1 MQSEV
6 DPGLYIS
13 GELTVPAGPFS
24 EDKANMVT
32 EPAAFAPS
40 QQPMLTSV
48 SMNDWNPELEKPTQP
63 RAYHKT
69 ARIESFRATA

>member
-1 MQSEV
+1 
-6 DPGLYIS
+6 
-13 GELTVPAGPFS
+13 
-24 EDKANMVT
+24 MVT

-48 SMNDWNPELEKPTQP
+48 SMNDWNPELGKLTQP